1 MPERVAA
8 AKGSGVRPQAHSAI
22 DEAHDPRVALARAV
36 GNRAFVRLLARR
48 KLTAAELSA
57 QLVSW
62 RLSGYDDL
70 AKAYHN
76 EKYLVLGS
84 SGDGV
89 AAFQHA
95 LLDAGYEMS
104 HTFKRGIPSG
114 RYDVDTRAAVVRFQ
128 KDRKIGIDGV
138 AGHDTLQE
146 LDAIAAA
153 PLAAPPEVD
162 LTDAA
167 IGAVVEKGMQAANG
181 VGSPTSGIW
190 YDYNYFDAHQK
201 EPDKYPWRDGW
212 RAGHANEEYFQR
224 IGWMDWRLKPGKSA
238 SKGIKAWLSG
248 LTIAECLTTIIAVE
262 CNAMRAAVGNA
273 AFDARYGSETMKVP
287 EGERLR
293 IHTSREGTPIEGK
306 ITFDDPL
313 NAGSF
318 GARNLI
324 EGQWVYLYN
333 HPKYL
338 LKHPGGAWQ
347 GENAVY
353 MGRNAAGQQLFE
365 GLGASATEDAML
377 DEMVGAYN
385 NARDGADYVALLE
398 RFVPNAPEVTKPNRQ
413 YLDRDTAYTKSLYD
427 KYIDRIATK
436 YREDGGEFKDH
447 ITKDD
452 IKNDKPYEIDGETR
466 TGGFEIR
473 SSKKLDTAVVG
484 QIRPVP

>member
-1 MPERVAA
+1 VPERVAA
-8 AKGSGVRPQAHSAI
+8 DLRSGPRPQALRVS

-36 GNRAFVRLLARR
+36 GNRAFGRLLARR
-48 KLTAAELSA
+48 ALTGAELSA
-57 QLVSW
+57 PLVSW

-70 AKAYHN
+70 TKAYHN
-76 EKYLVLGS
+76 EKYLMVGS

-89 AAFQHA
+89 AAFQQA
-95 LLDAGYEMS
+95 LLDAGYVMP

-114 RYDVDTRAAVVRFQ
+114 KYDADTRAAIVRFQ
-128 KDRKIGIDGV
+128 KDRKIGTDGV
-138 AGHDTLQE
+138 AGHDTLGE

-201 EPDKYPWRDGW
+201 EPGKYPWSDDW
-212 RAGHANEEYFQR
+212 RAGHADEDYFQR
-224 IGWMDWRLKPGKSA
+224 LGWMDWRLKPGKSA

-262 CNAMRAAVGNA
+262 CDAMRAAVGNT
-273 AFDARYGSETMKVP
+273 AFDARFGSETMKVP
-287 EGERLR
+287 DGERLR
-293 IHTSREGTPIEGK
+293 IHTSRQGTPLEGK

-353 MGRNAAGQQLFE
+353 MGKNVAGKQIFE

-385 NARDGADYVALLE
+385 NPRDGADYVALLE
-398 RFVPNAPEVTKPNRQ
+398 RFVPSAPEVRKPNRQ

-427 KYIDRIATK
+427 KYSDKIPTK
-436 YREDGGEFKDH
+436 YREDGGEFKDQ

-452 IKNDKPYEIDGETR
+452 IKNDQPYEIDGETR
-466 TGGFEIR
+466 TGGFEIH
-473 SSKKLDTAVVG
+473 SSKKLDTAIVG

>member
-1 MPERVAA
+1 MPERVA
-8 AKGSGVRPQAHSAI
+8 GDMRSGVRPREGLAT
-22 DEAHDPRVALARAV
+22 DDPHDPRVALARAV
-36 GNRAFVRLLARR
+36 GNRAFGRLLARR
-48 KLTAAELSA
+48 KLTADELNA
-57 QLVSW
+57 PLVSW
-62 RLSGYDDL
+62 RLSGYEDL
-70 AKAYHN
+70 TKAYHN
-76 EKYLVLGS
+76 EKYLMVGS

-89 AAFQHA
+89 VAFQHA
-95 LLDAGYEMS
+95 LLDAGYVMP

-114 RYDVDTRAAVVRFQ
+114 KYDVDTRAAVVRFQ
-128 KDRKIGIDGV
+128 HDRKIGIDGV

-201 EPDKYPWRDGW
+201 EPGKYPWSDDW

-224 IGWMDWRLKPGKSA
+224 VGWMDWRLKPGKSA
-238 SKGIKAWLSG
+238 SKGVKAWLSG

-262 CNAMRAAVGNA
+262 CDAMRAAIGNA
-273 AFDARYGSETMKVP
+273 AFDARYGSETIKVP

-293 IHTSREGTPIEGK
+293 IHTSRNGTPVEGK

-313 NAGSF
+313 NAGSL

-385 NARDGADYVALLE
+385 NARDGADYVTLLE
-398 RFVPNAPEVTKPNRQ
+398 RFVPSAPEVSKPNRK

-427 KYIDRIATK
+427 EYIDKIPTK
-436 YREDGGEFKDH
+436 YREDGGEFKDQ

-452 IKNDKPYEIDGETR
+452 IKNDSPYKIDDETR
-466 TGGFEIR
+466 TGGFEIH

-484 QIRPVP
+484 QIRPVS